1 MMLTRWDPFRDL
13 KRVEAEF
20 DRMVGQAFSKNAWV
34 PALDIRETDD
44 RFEVTVDLPG
54 MRSQDVEVTFEAGVL
69 TVRGQREF
77 SRDEGG
83 EGQYHRI
90 ERSFGSFARS
100 VRLPRVADPERI
112 EASFENGVLTV
123 HVPKREEAKARTI
136 EVSAK

>member
-1 MMLTRWDPFRDL
+1 MLTRWDPFRDL
-13 KRVEAEF
+13 KGAEAEF

-34 PALDIRETDD
+34 PALDIRETED

-54 MRSQDVEVTFEAGVL
+54 MGTQDVEVTFEDGTL
-69 TVRGQREF
+69 TIRGQREF
-77 SRDEGG
+77 SRHED

-112 EASFENGVLTV
+112 EASFDNGVLTV
-123 HVPKREEAKARTI
+123 LVPKREEAKARTI
-136 EVSAK
+136 EVTAT

>member
-1 MMLTRWDPFRDL
+1 MLTRWDPFRDL
-13 KRVEAEF
+13 KGAEAEF

-34 PALDIRETDD
+34 PALDIRETED

-54 MRSQDVEVTFEAGVL
+54 MRSEDVEVTFEDGTL
-69 TVRGQREF
+69 TIRGQREF
-77 SRDEGG
+77 SRGED

-112 EASFENGVLTV
+112 EASFDNGVLTV
-123 HVPKREEAKARTI
+123 LVPKREEAKARTI
-136 EVSAK
+136 EVTAK